1 MSRINTNIQSL
12 IAQRSLSNNNA
23 QLNKSLERLST
34 GLRINRGGDDPAG
47 LIASEA
53 LRSEKASITA
63 AIANAERADQVVN
76 VAEGG
81 LQEINAQLLE
91 LQSLIGQSAN
101 DAGLSDDEKEA
112 NQQQIDSILASI
124 DRIAS
129 TTTFNGNK
137 LLNGS
142 FDFTVSNQST
152 NLSDFQINTA
162 NLAPN
167 QNTDVD
173 AIITASAQVAGLYL
187 SLGGG
192 IELDDNADSVFSFQL
207 AGNQGTQ
214 FFSFASGATLANV
227 ADSINTFTEV
237 TGVSAA
243 TSGDGIVIKSTE
255 FGSDQFVEID
265 IVDVNGQTGSGVV
278 ELSSTD
284 NNTAGTAGGQRT
296 AFLVATNPIRDVG
309 QDVGGTINGVAFRGD
324 GITASIATNTLDLSV
339 TLSSDAYESLGAAQL
354 FTVTGGGAAFNLAPT
369 VSIESQVRLGIGNV
383 GTRFLGN
390 QTLEDSD
397 GNNYSASLAALG
409 SGSNLNV
416 IDGNLTDA
424 QTVVND
430 AINQVSSL
438 RGRLGSFQ
446 SNVIGSAINSLSVTL
461 ENVSAAESAIR
472 DTDFASETAELTRA
486 QILQAAATNS
496 LALANN
502 SPSSVLG
509 LLG

>member
-12 IAQRSLSNNNA
+12 IAQRSLSSNNS

-53 LRSEKASITA
+53 LRSEKAAISA
-63 AIANAERADQVVN
+63 AISNAERADQVVN

-81 LQEINAQLLE
+81 LQEINAQLVE

-142 FDFTVSNQST
+142 FDFTVSNQSN
-152 NLSDFQINTA
+152 NLTDFQINTA

-173 AIITASAQVAGLYL
+173 AIVTASAQVAGLYL
-187 SLGGG
+187 SLDGG
-192 IELDDNADSVFSFQL
+192 ITLDDNADSVFSFQL

-265 IVDVNGQTGSGVV
+265 IVAVNGQTGSGVV

-284 NNTAGTAGGQRT
+284 SNTAGTAGSQRT
-296 AFLVATNPIRDVG
+296 AFTLATSPIRDSG
-309 QDVGGTINGVAFRGD
+309 QDVAGTINGVSFRGD

-339 TLSSDAYESLGAAQL
+339 TLSSAAYESLGAASL

-390 QTLEDSD
+390 QTLEDASGTD
-397 GNNYSASLAALG
+397 YAASLASLG
-409 SGSNLNV
+409 SSGNLNV
-416 IDGNLTDA
+416 INGNLTDA

-472 DTDFASETAELTRA
+472 DTDFAAETAELTRA

-509 LLG
+509 LIG